1 MFFSFCFVSLVGI
14 PVGIKRSALGLK
26 ICAIKIYKLII
37 RKKKK
42 HDKIVL
48 LVETKSNS
56 IRALISK
63 ALTNLYISHDNQLA
77 SVINALGEYDDM
89 KEEIKN
95 LKISTVY

>member
-14 PVGIKRSALGLK
+14 PIGIKRSALGLK
-26 ICAIKIYKLII
+26 ICAIKTYKLII

-95 LKISTVY
+95 LKVSTVY

>member
-14 PVGIKRSALGLK
+14 PIGIKRSALGLK
-26 ICAIKIYKLII
+26 TCAIKTYKLII

>member
-14 PVGIKRSALGLK
+14 SIGIKRSALGLN

-48 LVETKSNS
+48 VVETKSNS

-63 ALTNLYISHDNQLA
+63 ALTNLYISHDSQLA
-77 SVINALGEYDDM
+77 AVINALGEYDDM

>member
-14 PVGIKRSALGLK
+14 PIGIKRSALGLK
-26 ICAIKIYKLII
+26 ICTIKTYKLII

-48 LVETKSNS
+48 LVEIKSNS